1 MQRHYLPHVIELRQ
15 KGYCLKRIS
24 EELPVSMSAIQRW
37 IAKFAPEY
45 QSILLTNMAGK
56 RSGKHKEQ
64 LEVIVSQQDDVKAL
78 QAEIKRL
85 QKQLEMA
92 EIRAEVY
99 DKMIDIAEA
108 TFHIPIRKKSGTKQ

>member
-1 MQRHYLPHVIELRQ
+1 MESALQRHYLPQVIELR
-15 KGYCLKRIS
+15 KRGYSMNRIS
-24 EELPVSMSAIQRW
+24 EELSISKSAVHRW
-37 IAKFAPEY
+37 ITKFAPEY
-45 QSILLTNMAGK
+45 QYILLSNMSRK
-56 RSGKHKEQ
+56 SKEQ
-64 LEVIVSQQDDVKAL
+64 PKIVSQDDEVQAL

-108 TFHIPIRKKSGTKQ
+108 TFNIPIRKKSGTKQ

>member
-1 MQRHYLPHVIELRQ
+1 MSQVIELRK
-15 KGYCLKRIS
+15 KGYSLKRIS
-24 EELPVSMSAIQRW
+24 EELPVSLSAIQRW
-37 IAKFAPEY
+37 IVKFAPEY
-45 QSILLTNMAGK
+45 QLVLLSAMARK
-56 RSGKHKEQ
+56 QKEQ
-64 LEVIVSQQDDVKAL
+64 PQSTVSQDGEVKEL

-108 TFHIPIRKKSGTKQ
+108 TFHIQIRKKSGTKQ

>member
-1 MQRHYLPHVIELRQ
+1 MQRHYLSQVIELRK
-15 KGYCLKRIS
+15 KGYSINRIT
-24 EELPVSMSAIQRW
+24 EELPVSRSAVHRW
-37 IAKFAPEY
+37 IIKFAPEY
-45 QSILLTNMAGK
+45 QLILLSDMARK
-56 RSGKHKEQ
+56 SKEQ
-64 LEVIVSQQDDVKAL
+64 PKICVSQDDDVKAL

>member
-1 MQRHYLPHVIELRQ
+1 MN
-15 KGYCLKRIS
+15 RIS
-24 EELPVSMSAIQRW
+24 EELSISKSAVHRW
-37 IAKFAPEY
+37 ITKFAPEY
-45 QSILLTNMAGK
+45 QYILLSNMSRK
-56 RSGKHKEQ
+56 SKEQ
-64 LEVIVSQQDDVKAL
+64 PKIVSQDDEVQAL

>member
-1 MQRHYLPHVIELRQ
+1 MARKY
-15 KGYCLKRIS
+15 KG
-24 EELPVSMSAIQRW
+24 Q
-37 IAKFAPEY
+37 PEK
-45 QSILLTNMAGK
+45 S
-56 RSGKHKEQ
+56 
-64 LEVIVSQQDDVKAL
+64 VSQGDDVKAL

-85 QKQLEMA
+85 QQQLELA

>member
-1 MQRHYLPHVIELRQ
+1 
-15 KGYCLKRIS
+15 
-24 EELPVSMSAIQRW
+24 MSR
-37 IAKFAPEY
+37 K
-45 QSILLTNMAGK
+45 S
-56 RSGKHKEQ
+56 KEQ
-64 LEVIVSQQDDVKAL
+64 PKIVSQDDEVQAL

-108 TFHIPIRKKSGTKQ
+108 TFNIPIRKKSGTKQ